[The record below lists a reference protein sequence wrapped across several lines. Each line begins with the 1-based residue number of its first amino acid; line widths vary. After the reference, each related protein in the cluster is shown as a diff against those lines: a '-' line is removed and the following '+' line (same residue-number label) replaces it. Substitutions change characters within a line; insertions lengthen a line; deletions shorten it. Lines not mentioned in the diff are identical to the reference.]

1 MPWLATGRGLLS
13 IVAVVVGD
21 LAFDLMLDNV
31 LVSWGGIPC
40 LSYCSSSL
48 IEVNRVVPGSI
59 PLEIAYV

>member
-1 MPWLATGRGLLS
+1 M
-13 IVAVVVGD
+13 VVGD

-40 LSYCSSSL
+40 LSYRSSSL